1 MFVILSMPGNR
12 DVEMKAPG
20 VCDFTK
26 EMDIPVDSIQACKIK
41 YTFYERALVTCYVIY
56 HYRHCYMQ

>member
-1 MFVILSMPGNR
+1 MPGNR

-41 YTFYERALVTCYVIY
+41 YTFYERVLVTYYVIY